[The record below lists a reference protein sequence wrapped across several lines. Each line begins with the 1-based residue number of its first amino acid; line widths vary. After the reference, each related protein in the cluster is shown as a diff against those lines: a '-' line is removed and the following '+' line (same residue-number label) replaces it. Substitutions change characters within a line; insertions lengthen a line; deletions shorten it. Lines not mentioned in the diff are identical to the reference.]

1 MANDWILDVLSDLK
15 AFATRNGYEAL
26 TEKLEETVLVA
37 ATEISSSEASGPELA
52 GWEVELSGDLSRGT
66 AAR

>member
-15 AFATRNGYEAL
+15 AFAAENGLLAL
-26 TEKLEETVLVA
+26 AGQLDETTLVA
-37 ATEISSSEASGPELA
+37 ATEISSLEEQGQKLA
-52 GWEVELSGDLSRGT
+52 GLDVGETGQNTRRV